1 MEPEE
6 INRLEKLESD
16 IDRMYDAQTRKLYD
30 YMLLEGEKACEEG
43 NPLNKFLGTDL
54 FERLISHFE
63 STEEYEKCDY
73 VLKLSRKIKNDYIKN
88 SFKDLVK

>member
-30 YMLLEGEKACEEG
+30 YMLLEGEKAFEEG

-54 FERLISHFE
+54 FERLISHFNLQRNTK
-63 STEEYEKCDY
+63 SVIMFLNYQEK
-73 VLKLSRKIKNDYIKN
+73 
-88 SFKDLVK
+88 

>member
-30 YMLLEGEKACEEG
+30 YMLLEGEKAFEEG

-63 STEEYEKCDY
+63 STEEYEKCDELWKY
-73 VLKLSRKIKNDYIKN
+73 YQENKEEKPLE
-88 SFKDLVK
+88 